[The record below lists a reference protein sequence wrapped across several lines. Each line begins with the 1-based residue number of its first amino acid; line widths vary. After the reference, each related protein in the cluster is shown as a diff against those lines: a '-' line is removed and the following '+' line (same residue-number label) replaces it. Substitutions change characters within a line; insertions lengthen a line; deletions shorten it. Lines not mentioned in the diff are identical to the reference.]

1 MAETSSED
9 YKFVV
14 EHFFGNKDPEKV
26 IGVYIAER
34 IKAAAKSEH
43 ESDEHINTVYPDLIS
58 EITS

>member
-9 YKFVV
+9 CKIVV
-14 EHFFGNKDPEKV
+14 EHFFGTKDPEKV
-26 IGVYIAER
+26 IGVYISER

-43 ESDEHINTVYPDLIS
+43 ESDEHKNTMFPDMIS